1 MLEAKTLTIK
11 KSTNS
16 SGKVVNFIPE
26 IIEDK
31 ELDCNSYQQERSDEP
46 KEDVGQATNELEI
59 L

>member
-11 KSTNS
+11 KSNNS

-31 ELDCNSYQQERSDEP
+31 ELDKCKFQRRENF
-46 KEDVGQATNELEI
+46 A
-59 L
+59 